1 MEFRVLQ
8 YFLAIAREESISS
21 AAEYLHI
28 SQPTLSRQIKDLE
41 EELGTVLFERGS
53 RKITLTD
60 DGMLLRKRAEEIV
73 GLVNK
78 TESEIISG
86 KTSLNGDV
94 YIGCGETEG
103 MSYIA
108 KAIKKVQD
116 IHPDIT
122 FHLHSGNAEDI
133 IERLE
138 KGLIDFG
145 VLIGTYDVS
154 KYNSLKFPIKDISG
168 VLMRKDSSLAN
179 LDTITIKDL
188 IGLPLIVSAQELN
201 KEHISK
207 YLDKNEEYHIVATY
221 NLIYNA
227 SLMVREGVGYALGLD
242 KLINTDCTSELCFK
256 PLDPIIDDEILFI
269 WKKYQHFS
277 KSSQYFLN
285 TIQEIFKERQL

>member
-8 YFLAIAREESISS
+8 YFLAIAREESISG

-53 RKITLTD
+53 RKITLTE
-60 DGMLLRKRAEEIV
+60 DGLLLRKRTEEIV

-78 TESEIISG
+78 TEAEIIAG

-103 MSYIA
+103 MTIIA
-108 KAIKKVQD
+108 KAMKKVQD
-116 IHPDIT
+116 IHPDIK

-133 IERLE
+133 TDRLE

-145 VLIGTYDVS
+145 ILIGVHDIS
-154 KYNSLKFPIKDISG
+154 QYNYIKLPVKDISG
-168 VLMRKDSSLAN
+168 ILMRKDSMLAKK
-179 LDTITIKDL
+179 DVITAQDL
-188 IGLPLIVSAQELN
+188 IDLPLIVSAQGLKN
-201 KEHISK
+201 DLIPK
-207 YLDKNEEYHIVATY
+207 YLKNNENYHIIATY

-227 SLMVREGVGYALGLD
+227 SLMVKEGVGYALGLD

-256 PLDPIIDDEILFI
+256 PLEPKEEAEIVFV

-285 TIQEIFKERQL
+285 TIQKMFEVE

>member
-1 MEFRVLQ
+1 MELRVLQ
-8 YFLAIAREESISS
+8 YFLAIAREESISG

-41 EELGTVLFERGS
+41 DELGTTLFERGS
-53 RKITLTD
+53 RKITLSE

-86 KTSLNGDV
+86 KTALNGDV

-103 MSYIA
+103 MTYIA
-108 KAIKKVQD
+108 RAIKKVQHD
-116 IHPDIT
+116 HPDIK

-133 IERLE
+133 TERLD

-145 VLIGTYDVS
+145 VLIGIRDLT
-154 KYNSLKFPIKDISG
+154 KYNYLKFPIKDMTG
-168 VLMRKDSSLAN
+168 VLMRKDSPLAK
-179 LDTITIKDL
+179 LDVITAKDL
-188 IGLPLIVSAQELN
+188 IDLPLIISSQELE
-201 KEHISK
+201 KQQIPE
-207 YLDKNEEYHIVATY
+207 YLINNENYHIVATY

-256 PLDPIIDDEILFI
+256 PLQPKAEAKIIFV
-269 WKKYQHFS
+269 WKKYQQFS

-285 TIQEIFKERQL
+285 TIINMFDETNS

>member
-1 MEFRVLQ
+1 MELRVLQ
-8 YFLAIAREESISS
+8 YFLAIAREESISG

-41 EELGTVLFERGS
+41 DELGTILFERGS

-60 DGMLLRKRAEEIV
+60 DGMLLRKRAEEII

-78 TESEIISG
+78 TESDIISG
-86 KTSLNGDV
+86 KSSLDGDV

-108 KAIKKVQD
+108 KAIKKVQN
-116 IHPDIT
+116 IHPDIK

-133 IERLE
+133 TERLD

-145 VLIGTYDVS
+145 ILIGIHDLS
-154 KYNSLKFPIKDISG
+154 KYNYIKFPIKDISG
-168 VLMRKDSSLAN
+168 VVMRKDSPLAN
-179 LDTITIKDL
+179 HDTITAKDL
-188 IGLPLIVSAQELN
+188 IGLPLIVSVQELD
-201 KEHISK
+201 KQQIPE
-207 YLDKNEEYHIVATY
+207 YLIKDERYRIVATY

-227 SLMVREGVGYALGLD
+227 SLMVREGVGYALGID
-242 KLINTDCTSELCFK
+242 KLIHTDCKSDLCFR
-256 PLDPIIDDEILFI
+256 PLTPKTEADISFV

-277 KSSQYFLN
+277 KSAQYFLSV
-285 TIQEIFKERQL
+285 IQELF

>member
-1 MEFRVLQ
+1 MELRVLQ
-8 YFLAIAREESISS
+8 YFLAIAREESISG

-41 EELGTVLFERGS
+41 EELGTILFERGS

-60 DGMLLRKRAEEIV
+60 DGMLLRKRAEEII

-78 TESEIISG
+78 TESDIISG
-86 KTSLNGDV
+86 KTSLDGDV

-103 MSYIA
+103 MTYIA
-108 KAIKKVQD
+108 KAIRKVQD
-116 IHPDIT
+116 IHTDIK

-133 IERLE
+133 AERLD

-145 VLIGTYDVS
+145 VFIRIHDLS
-154 KYNSLKFPIKDISG
+154 KYNYIKFPVKDISG
-168 VLMRKDSSLAN
+168 ILMRKDSPLAKK
-179 LDTITIKDL
+179 DIITAKDL
-188 IGLPLIVSAQELN
+188 IGLPLIVSAQELD
-201 KEHISK
+201 KQQIPEYLIKDEH
-207 YLDKNEEYHIVATY
+207 YRIVATY

-242 KLINTDCTSELCFK
+242 KLINTDCASDLCFK
-256 PLDPIIDDEILFI
+256 PIEPKTEAEIIFV

-285 TIQEIFKERQL
+285 VIQQLFQ